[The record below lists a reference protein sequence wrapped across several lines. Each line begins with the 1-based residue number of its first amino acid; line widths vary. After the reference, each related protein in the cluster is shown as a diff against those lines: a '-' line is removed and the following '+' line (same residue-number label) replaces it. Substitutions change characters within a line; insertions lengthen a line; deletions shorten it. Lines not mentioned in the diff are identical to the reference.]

1 MNSKS
6 LIDSHPSPRD
16 APQGFHI
23 MEEETEKMKDNIKNS
38 KSVLKKL
45 LIMKKRMNRDTQT
58 NLNGFD
64 IIFL

>member
-1 MNSKS
+1 
-6 LIDSHPSPRD
+6 
-16 APQGFHI
+16 

-45 LIMKKRMNRDTQT
+45 LIMKKRMNRETQT

-64 IIFL
+64 IMFL